1 MKKMISKTGLYLNEK
16 LKRNCEKIPVKRRKT
31 AVLIMC
37 LLFLL
42 VFALTIW
49 DSFHKQEV
57 QNIFQIEH
65 ITPLDIPQ
73 DSLINELKDLLHG
86 QKQ

>member
-31 AVLIMC
+31 AVLMMC
-37 LLFLL
+37 LLFSL
-42 VFALTIW
+42 VFVLMIW
-49 DSFHKQEV
+49 DSFQKQEV
-57 QNIFQIEH
+57 QDVFQIEH
-65 ITPLDIPQ
+65 LTPLDIPQ
-73 DSLINELKDLLHG
+73 DSLINELKNLLHG